1 MANFNEHQLNGNRLI
16 LLVLGRFFEHIM
28 YRNSVWLRTLP
39 VIFGFLLYLF
49 IFFGMKITYKK
60 EVLFGLYYLVVSL

>member
-1 MANFNEHQLNGNRLI
+1 MAYIFYPYIYNTMANFNEHQLNGNRLI

-39 VIFGFLLYLF
+39 VIFGFLLYIF
-49 IFFGMKITYKK
+49 IFFGMKI
-60 EVLFGLYYLVVSL
+60 YL